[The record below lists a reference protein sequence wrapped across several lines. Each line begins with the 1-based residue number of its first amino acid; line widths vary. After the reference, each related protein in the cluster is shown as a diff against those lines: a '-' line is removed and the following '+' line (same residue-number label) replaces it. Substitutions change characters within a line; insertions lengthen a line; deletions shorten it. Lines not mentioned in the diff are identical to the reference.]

1 MVSNKNKEKKMNRKY
16 SIYDSEIKAIQ
27 KIIAFFESQGMHLT
41 SYTRKGYE
49 GGDLEL
55 WVDFEGKGPIKG
67 WDIEHTYLLPYKNL
81 YKKDFEFSF
90 GECELIRVQQNKR
103 EAA

>member
-1 MVSNKNKEKKMNRKY
+1 MNTKY

-103 EAA
+103 EVA